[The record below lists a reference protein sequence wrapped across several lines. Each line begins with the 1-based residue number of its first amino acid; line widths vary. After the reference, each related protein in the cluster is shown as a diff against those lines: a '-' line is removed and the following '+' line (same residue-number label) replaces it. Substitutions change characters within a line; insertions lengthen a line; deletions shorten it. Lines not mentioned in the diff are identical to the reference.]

1 MTGFTSVTPHNER
14 CEAITEEATF
24 ELGDGEDFVGKKRF
38 CDTKEEFWKEYWG
51 IYCTPAG
58 FTSLIILRV

>member
-14 CEAITEEATF
+14 REAITEEATF

-38 CDTKEEFWKEYWG
+38 CDTKEEFW
-51 IYCTPAG
+51 
-58 FTSLIILRV
+58 